1 MNDPLTNFPK
11 VLPIVPIRN
20 KVLLP
25 GAALRLQIGRKDTV
39 QLMQRI
45 YRSVDN
51 KESKYII
58 GCVPIQPPDN
68 NQETKNGNRNSTPK
82 KTIEE
87 TFNHATQPSDLH
99 KFGCAARIIKLER
112 TVSGFIVVVEGKGIS
127 LIQLIQKRIYWTIL
141 IYEERNNVDYFRR
154 CSYSC

>member
-1 MNDPLTNFPK
+1 MNDPLTNIPK

-25 GAALRLQIGRKDTV
+25 GVQLQIGRKDTF

-45 YRSVDN
+45 YKSADN

-58 GCVPIQPPDN
+58 GCVPIQPPN
-68 NQETKNGNRNSTPK
+68 NNKDTNNSLTVPFTQNGNRNSTPK

-87 TFNHATQPSDLH
+87 TFNQAMQPSDLH
-99 KFGCAARIIKLER
+99 EFGCAARIIKL
-112 TVSGFIVVVEGKGIS
+112 
-127 LIQLIQKRIYWTIL
+127 
-141 IYEERNNVDYFRR
+141 
-154 CSYSC
+154 

>member
-1 MNDPLTNFPK
+1 MNDPITQIPK

-25 GAALRLQIGRKDTV
+25 GFALRLQIGRKDTV

-45 YRSVDN
+45 HRSADN

-58 GCVPIQPPDN
+58 GCVPVQPPSYNKSESKDTN
-68 NQETKNGNRNSTPK
+68 SSTIPFTLTRNGNRNSTPK

-87 TFNHATQPSDLH
+87 TFSQSTQPSELH
-99 KFGCAARIIKLER
+99 EYGCAARIIKLER
-112 TVSGFIVVVEGKGIS
+112 TVGGGFIVVVEGK
-127 LIQLIQKRIYWTIL
+127 KKML
-141 IYEERNNVDYFRR
+141 IYTIYF
-154 CSYSC
+154 